1 LCNTL
6 EKEYIMQEIT
16 TIHFFTLT
24 QIPFY
29 VPMKKLYLSII
40 LCYLSLALVAQNYR
54 LELQS
59 GNQPSKIAVEQFS
72 AQRQAFTQARFG
84 AGTYVILQFHQ
95 IPTEIAKSNIQ
106 SKGITLLNYLP
117 NYAFWAYLPDN
128 INAETLKNL
137 GVKDIYPYGAEDKI
151 SMLFKEKKKPLW
163 AIKESGKYDIYIQ
176 LYNNISLEQA
186 KNILKNYSWIKII
199 NEKAMPNTMELRIPM
214 DKLSQVAQIPVVFYV
229 EPTNPEPYL
238 ENREATSN
246 HRVNFLNSEYSAGRK
261 YDGTG
266 VVVSMGDDGTADSH
280 MDKKGRVTNNTSSN
294 DGNHGDHVSGT
305 IMGAGNINPL
315 MKGQAP
321 GANLEV
327 YLYYGDLDAMP
338 ATYTTKNVRI
348 TSHSLGE
355 TLNAG
360 YTSGAVTVDQQ
371 IRQYPELMHVFSS
384 GNSGSGFFTITGGR
398 KAGKNVMAVG
408 NLSKTDVIASSSSR
422 GPSADGRLKPEICAV
437 GSSVLSTGENNTYYN
452 SSGTSMACPAISGTL
467 AAMYHAYKSLNSN
480 NNPSSALI
488 KGILMN
494 TADDLGNAGPDYIY
508 GYGRVNARRAVLTL
522 EGNRY
527 FESNISQGGNNTH
540 TINVPAGTKQ
550 LKVMV
555 YWNDYEGTS
564 ASSTPLVNNINM
576 TITTPASATVQPWI
590 LDSANPSSLATRGV
604 DNKNNS
610 EQITIDDPAT
620 GNHTVNI
627 AGTTIPQGPQNYVV
641 VYEFVK
647 DEIVVTFP
655 LGGES
660 LHPGENEVIRWD
672 AWGTDN
678 SFTLEYSTNNGTN
691 WTNITTATGSAR
703 SFTWAV
709 PNTPSGQA
717 LVRVTRG
724 AQSSQSIANFSIQA
738 PPTGLTLAA
747 ACNGVALSW
756 TASAGATGYEVFK
769 LGAKYMESVGTTTS
783 TSYVDPVATGSTYWY
798 AVRALGANNSKSR
811 RTIAQSFTYNSVS
824 CATDASIT
832 NITPKGNQCTLTS
845 ATNIQITVS
854 NAGTSVLSNLTV
866 NYTVKKA
873 DNSVV
878 HTGSAN
884 IASINPSGTQNVS
897 FTADLSKVNENYT
910 VEATVTVAGD
920 SNTANNTLSSTTFN
934 AGVNVAITQDGSKLV
949 ATSGYRNYRW
959 FLNGTLIAST
969 GTTNELTISQMGT
982 YTVEA
987 QSTASTCKSTSV
999 NFVVTVLALE
1009 DVSEQ
1014 LGIFPNPTTDKLQ
1027 VNLPKEF
1034 VGNNVLEITDV
1045 SGRKVYQKVIQD
1057 GLKQNIDLNNLPK
1070 GVYILEIRN
1079 EKYKAIKKVI
1089 KQ

>member
-1 LCNTL
+1 MYNHL
-6 EKEYIMQEIT
+6 EKECFIQKKT
-16 TIHFFTLT
+16 TIHFFILT

-40 LCYLSLALVAQNYR
+40 LCYLSLALMAQNYR

-72 AQRQAFTQARFG
+72 AQKQAFTQARFG

-95 IPTEIAKSNIQ
+95 IPNENAKALIQ
-106 SKGITLLNYLP
+106 SKGVTLLNYLP

-128 INAETLKNL
+128 VNSETLKSI
-137 GVKDIYPYGAEDKI
+137 GVKDVYPYQGEDKV
-151 SMLFKEKKKPLW
+151 SMLFKGKKKPMW
-163 AIKESGKYDIYIQ
+163 AIKENGKYDVYIQ
-176 LYNNISLEQA
+176 LYNNISVEQA
-186 KNILKNYSWIKII
+186 KNLLKNYSWIKII
-199 NEKAMPNTMELRIPM
+199 NEKAMPNTMELRIPI
-214 DKLSQVAQIPVVFYV
+214 DKLNELAQIPVVFYL

-238 ENREATSN
+238 ENRESTSN
-246 HRVNFLNSEYSAGRK
+246 HRINFMNSEYAAGRK

-280 MDKKGRVTNNTSSN
+280 MDKKGRITNNLSSN
-294 DGNHGDHVSGT
+294 SGDHGDHVSGI
-305 IMGAGNINPL
+305 IMGAGNVNPL
-315 MKGQAP
+315 MKGQAS
-321 GANLEV
+321 GAQLEV
-327 YLYYGDLDAMP
+327 YSGHADIDGMP
-338 ATYTTKNVRI
+338 APYNDKGVKI

-360 YTSGAVTVDQQ
+360 YTSGAVNVDQQ
-371 IRQYPELMHVFSS
+371 IRQFPDLMHVFSS

-398 KAGKNVMAVG
+398 KAGKNVMAIG
-408 NLSKTDVIASSSSR
+408 NLTKTDVIASSSSR

-437 GSSVLSTGENNTYYN
+437 GTSVLSTGENNTYY
-452 SSGTSMACPAISGTL
+452 SSTGTSMACPAISGTL
-467 AAMYHAYKSLNSN
+467 AVMYHAYKSLNSN
-480 NNPSSALI
+480 NNPTSALI
-488 KGILMN
+488 KAILMN
-494 TADDLGNAGPDYIY
+494 TADDLGNANPDYIY

-527 FESNISQGGNNTH
+527 FESSISQGGANTH

-564 ASSTPLVNNINM
+564 ASSNPLVNNLNM
-576 TITTPASATVQPWI
+576 TITTPASTTVQPWI
-590 LDSANPSSLATRGV
+590 LDSANPSSLATRGT

-641 VYEFVK
+641 VYEFVR
-647 DEIVVTFP
+647 DEVVVIFP

-660 LHPGENEVIRWD
+660 FHPSESEVIRWD
-672 AWGTDN
+672 AWGTDGN
-678 SFTLEYSTNNGTN
+678 FTLEYSTNNGTN
-691 WTNITTATGSAR
+691 WTNITTVAGSAR

-717 LVRVTRG
+717 LVRVTKG
-724 AQSSQSIANFSIQA
+724 ALNSQSIANFSIQA
-738 PPTGLTLAA
+738 PPTGLTLVG
-747 ACNGVALSW
+747 ACNGVSVSW
-756 TASAGATGYEVFK
+756 TASAGATGYEVFR

-783 TSYVDPVATGSTYWY
+783 TSLIDPVATGNTYWY
-798 AVRALGANNSKSR
+798 AVRALGTNNSKSR
-811 RTIAQSFTYNSVS
+811 RTIAQSFTYTTVA
-824 CATDASIT
+824 CATDASIS
-832 NITPKGNQCTLTS
+832 NITPKGNVCTLTS
-845 ATNIQITVS
+845 STNIQVTVS
-854 NAGTSVLSNLTV
+854 NTGTSALNNLTV

-884 IASINPSGTQNVS
+884 IASLNPSATQNVS
-897 FTADLSKVNENYT
+897 FTADLSKINENYT
-910 VEATVTVAGD
+910 IEATVTAAGD
-920 SNTANNTLSSTTFN
+920 GNAANNTLSSTAFN
-934 AGVNVAITQDGSKLV
+934 AGVNVTITQDGSRIV
-949 ATSGYRNYRW
+949 ATPGYRNYRW
-959 FLNGTLIAST
+959 FLNGTLLAST

-987 QSTASTCKSTSV
+987 QSTASTCKSTSA

-1014 LGIFPNPTTDKLQ
+1014 LGLFPNPTTDKLQ

-1034 VGNNVLEITDV
+1034 YGNNVLELTDV
-1045 SGRKVYQKVIQD
+1045 SGRKVYQKTIQD
-1057 GLKQNIDLNNLPK
+1057 GLKQSIDLNNLPK
-1070 GVYILEIRN
+1070 GIYILEIRN

>member
-1 LCNTL
+1 
-6 EKEYIMQEIT
+6 
-16 TIHFFTLT
+16 
-24 QIPFY
+24 
-29 VPMKKLYLSII
+29 MKKLYLSII

-59 GNQPSKIAVEQFS
+59 GNQPSKIAVEQFT
-72 AQRQAFTQARFG
+72 AQRQVFTQSRFG
-84 AGTYVILQFHQ
+84 TGTYVILQFHK
-95 IPTEIAKSNIQ
+95 IPNETAKANIQ
-106 SKGITLLNYLP
+106 NKGITLLNYLP

-128 INAETLKNL
+128 INAEALKNL

-151 SMLFKEKKKPLW
+151 SIAFKGKNKPLW

-176 LYNNISLEQA
+176 LYNNVGIEQA
-186 KNILKNYSWIKII
+186 KNILKNYTWIKIL
-199 NEKAMPNTMELRIPM
+199 NEKAMSNTMELRIPVE
-214 DKLSQVAQIPVVFYV
+214 KLSQIAQIPVVFYV

-246 HRVNFLNSEYSAGRK
+246 HRVNFLNSEYAAGRK

-280 MDKKGRVTNNTSSN
+280 MDKKGRVTNNTSTN
-294 DGNHGDHVSGT
+294 DGDHGDHVSGI

-321 GANLEV
+321 GANLET
-327 YLYYGDLDAMP
+327 YLYHGDIDNMP
-338 ATYTTKNVRI
+338 TPYTTKNVRI

-355 TLNAG
+355 GVNAG
-360 YTSGAVTVDQQ
+360 YNSAAVNVDQQ
-371 IRQYPELMHVFSS
+371 IRQYPDLMHVFSS
-384 GNSGSGFFTITGGR
+384 GNSGSGYFTITGGR

-408 NLSKTDVIASSSSR
+408 NLSKTDVISGSSSR
-422 GPSADGRLKPEICAV
+422 GPVGSGSVDGRLKPEICAV
-437 GSSVLSTGENNTYYN
+437 GSSVLSTVENNNYGN
-452 SSGTSMACPAISGTL
+452 KSGTSMACPAISGTL
-467 AAMYHAYKSLNSN
+467 AVMYHAYKSLNSN

-488 KGILMN
+488 KAILMN

-527 FESNISQGGNNTH
+527 FENNISQGGNNTH

-555 YWNDYEGTS
+555 YWNDYEGT
-564 ASSTPLVNNINM
+564 AAAATPLVNNINM
-576 TITTPASATVQPWI
+576 TVTTPASTTIQPWI
-590 LDSANPSSLATRGV
+590 LDPANPSSSATRGV
-604 DNKNNS
+604 DNRNNS

-660 LHPGENEVIRWD
+660 FHPSENEVIRWD
-672 AWGTDN
+672 AWGTDGN
-678 SFTLEYSTNNGTN
+678 FTLEYSTNNGTS
-691 WTNITTATGSAR
+691 WTNITTVAGSAR

-709 PNTPSGQA
+709 PNAPSGQA
-717 LVRVTRG
+717 LVRVTKG
-724 AQSSQSIANFSIQA
+724 ALSSQSIANFSIQA
-738 PPTGLTLAA
+738 PPTGLTLVA
-747 ACNGVALSW
+747 ACNGVSVSW
-756 TASAGATGYEVFK
+756 TASAGATGYEVFR
-769 LGAKYMESVGTTTS
+769 LGTKYMESVGTTTT
-783 TSYVDPVATGSTYWY
+783 TSLVDPVATGSTYWY
-798 AVRALGANNSKSR
+798 AVRALGANDSKSR
-811 RTIAQSFTYNSVS
+811 RTLAQSFAYNSVV
-824 CATDASIT
+824 CATDASIS
-832 NITPKGNQCTLTS
+832 NITPKGNLCILTS
-845 ATNIQITVS
+845 SSNIQITVS
-854 NAGTSVLSNLTV
+854 NAGTNVLNNLTI

-873 DNSVV
+873 DNSIV

-884 IASINPSGTQNVS
+884 IATLTPSATQNIS
-897 FTADLSKVNENYT
+897 FTADLGRVNENYT
-910 VEATVTVAGD
+910 IEATVTTAGD
-920 SNTANNTLSSTTFN
+920 ANTANNTLSVTAFN
-934 AGVNVAITQDGSKLV
+934 AGVNVAITQDGSKIV

-959 FLNGTLIAST
+959 FLNGALIAST
-969 GTTNELTISQMGT
+969 GTVNELNISQTGT
-982 YTVEA
+982 YKVEA
-987 QSTASTCKSTSV
+987 QSTASTCKNTSV
-999 NFVVTVLALE
+999 DFAVTVLALE

-1014 LGIFPNPTTDKLQ
+1014 LGLFPNPTTDKLQ

-1034 VGNNVLEITDV
+1034 TGNNVLEITDV
-1045 SGRKVYQKVIQD
+1045 SGRKVYQKMIQD